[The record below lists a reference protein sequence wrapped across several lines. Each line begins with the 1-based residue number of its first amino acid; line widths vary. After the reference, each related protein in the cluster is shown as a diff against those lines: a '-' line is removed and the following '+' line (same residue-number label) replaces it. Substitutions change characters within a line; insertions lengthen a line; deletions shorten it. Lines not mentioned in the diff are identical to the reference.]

1 MDNLIEKDFKFFT
14 YIETK
19 EQKELNEIQQAVKQV
34 ELHLKQKMKAQLKMT
49 KSAKMTVANAQQT
62 MKDLK

>member
-1 MDNLIEKDFKFFT
+1 MIEKDFKFFT

>member
-1 MDNLIEKDFKFFT
+1 MIEKDFKFFT

-49 KSAKMTVANAQQT
+49 KSVKVTVANSQQT
-62 MKDLK
+62 MKEFKQK